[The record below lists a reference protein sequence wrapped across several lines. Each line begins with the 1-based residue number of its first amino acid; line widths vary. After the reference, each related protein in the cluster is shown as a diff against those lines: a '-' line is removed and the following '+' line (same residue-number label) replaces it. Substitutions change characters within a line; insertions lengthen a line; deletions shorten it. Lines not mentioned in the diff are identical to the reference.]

1 MGRLKLYTPA
11 ILQARQ
17 AYQVQAWHAVK
28 RGLKMELT
36 FEEWYDIWQA
46 SGHWEE
52 RGRKANQ
59 YVMSRHNDQGNY
71 ALGNVS
77 IKQRIDNSI
86 EGCRKLTDQDIED
99 IKRNVVHGFGGN
111 IKQLAEQ
118 YSVHPDTIRNSSR
131 I

>member
-11 ILQARQ
+11 ILKARQ

-36 FEEWYDIWQA
+36 FEQWYDIWQT
-46 SGHWEE
+46 SGQWEN
-52 RGRKANQ
+52 RGRKADQ
-59 YVMSRHNDQGNY
+59 YVMSRFNDQGNY
-71 ALGNVS
+71 ALGNVE
-77 IKQRIDNSI
+77 IKQRRENSI

-99 IKRNVVHGFGGN
+99 IKEKAIHGRGGN

-118 YSVHPDTIRNSSR
+118 YNVHPDTIRNSSR
-131 I
+131 L